1 MTKKQCLFDYQQK
14 LVTLNN
20 GCQMPI
26 YGLGTYGLSGN
37 LAIASILHAF
47 DLGVRL
53 IDTASFYRN
62 EAIVGQAIKQ
72 SGLKREEIFLETK
85 LYPNQYSN
93 ATQAIDAALNKLQV
107 DEIDLLLLHHPATN
121 DWFAYQEM
129 EKAVQA
135 GKVRSLGLS
144 NWYIKELN
152 EFLPKISLKPVLI
165 QNEIHP
171 YYQASEVV
179 SFIQKQQMVMQAW
192 YPLAGRGYTKILL
205 NDAKLREI
213 ANRYQKTV
221 AQIVLRWHLQ
231 NKVVAIPGSSNLEHL
246 KENVDIFDFSLT
258 PEEMAEIKQLNRDE
272 KHDWY

>member
-1 MTKKQCLFDYQQK
+1 
-14 LVTLNN
+14 
-20 GCQMPI
+20 MPI
-26 YGLGTYGLSGN
+26 YGLGTYALTGN
-37 LAIASILHAF
+37 TAITSILQAIDVGF
-47 DLGVRL
+47 RL

-72 SGLKREEIFLETK
+72 SGLKREKIFLETK
-85 LYPNQYSN
+85 LYPSQYNN
-93 ATQAIDAALNKLQV
+93 ATEAIDKALNKLQV
-107 DEIDLLLLHHPATN
+107 DEIDLLLLHHPAEN
-121 DWFAYQEM
+121 DWLAYQEM

-152 EFLPKISLKPVLI
+152 EFLPRISLKPVLI

-171 YYQASEVV
+171 YYQESEVV
-179 SFIQKQQMVMQAW
+179 SFIQKQQMVVQAW

-205 NDAKLREI
+205 NDAKLQEI
-213 ANRYQKTV
+213 AKRYQKTV

-231 NKVVAIPGSSNLEHL
+231 NKIVAIPGSSNLEHL

-272 KHDWY
+272 KQDWY